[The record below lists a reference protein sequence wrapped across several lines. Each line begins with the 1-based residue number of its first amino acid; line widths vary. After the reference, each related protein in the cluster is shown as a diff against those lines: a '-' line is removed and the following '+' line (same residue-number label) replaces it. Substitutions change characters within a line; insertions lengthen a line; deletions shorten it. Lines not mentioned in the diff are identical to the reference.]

1 MTIEKLEYT
10 RTDGS
15 YSPSSSA
22 VIGKL
27 NEIIDHLNSKEVFP
41 DTGKKVESNRG
52 ADLTPVPPVTST
64 IEEQIN
70 QIENIIRNW
79 GLAAGADILTV
90 KWEKWLKQLLSSLSP
105 IQKKRSEDEITEY
118 CKKKC
123 YWLQDL
129 CAISQFMQDHNLLQ
143 E

>member
-41 DTGKKVESNRG
+41 DTGKKVESKQE
-52 ADLTPVPPVTST
+52 LVPLDVDALAERIAIQAIDYKYT
-64 IEEQIN
+64 IWSDVKMLKK
-70 QIENIIRNW
+70 NII
-79 GLAAGADILTV
+79 
-90 KWEKWLKQLLSSLSP
+90 P
-105 IQKKRSEDEITEY
+105 EISKY
-118 CKKKC
+118 
-123 YWLQDL
+123 
-129 CAISQFMQDHNLLQ
+129 
-143 E
+143 

>member
-70 QIENIIRNW
+70 QIENIIRN
-79 GLAAGADILTV
+79 
-90 KWEKWLKQLLSSLSP
+90 
-105 IQKKRSEDEITEY
+105 
-118 CKKKC
+118 
-123 YWLQDL
+123 
-129 CAISQFMQDHNLLQ
+129 
-143 E
+143 